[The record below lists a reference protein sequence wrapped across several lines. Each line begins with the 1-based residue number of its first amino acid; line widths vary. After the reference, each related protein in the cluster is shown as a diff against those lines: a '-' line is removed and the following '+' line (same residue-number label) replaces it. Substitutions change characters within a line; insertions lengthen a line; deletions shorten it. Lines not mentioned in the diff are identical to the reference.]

1 MPMKPSLK
9 GDPRQCNSECRASQF
24 GDRGRSEAHAILIGR
39 AARAIG
45 LARPR
50 PGIDC
55 IGQLTAYS
63 VEKLD
68 CREGFP
74 CSV

>member
-1 MPMKPSLK
+1 MPMEPNIK
-9 GDPRQCNSECRASQF
+9 GDPRQRNPECRASQF
-24 GDRGRSEAHAILIGR
+24 GDCGRSEAHAILIRR

-55 IGQLTAYS
+55 IGQLTAY
-63 VEKLD
+63 
-68 CREGFP
+68 CGQWGT
-74 CSV
+74 